1 MTLVEIF
8 LKMSTPFMLAAKIR
22 IHLVKNTYINFFKSQ
37 VFRNKN
43 RLFAIRK
50 ISYQSTEPYRPMVDI
65 ATGPFP
71 KMFGYTPAPNMSMRR
86 L

>member
-1 MTLVEIF
+1 ME
-8 LKMSTPFMLAAKIR
+8 
-22 IHLVKNTYINFFKSQ
+22 
-37 VFRNKN
+37 
-43 RLFAIRK
+43 RK
-50 ISYQSTEPYRPMVDI
+50 GYKAYQSTEPYRPMVDI